1 MKTFTDS
8 SVGTFS
14 AEGDYSAANMEYRLV
29 VPGTSVEQVKI
40 PAADTDIAI
49 GVMLNIPAA
58 GENASVRFLNSGG
71 SCWMRAVAAI
81 SVGDFVVAALV
92 ADTTHYGKIRTMTG
106 ITTETVYIVGRA
118 LEAATAED
126 DLIEVLLL
134 PAIQRVIA

>member
-1 MKTFTDS
+1 
-8 SVGTFS
+8 
-14 AEGDYSAANMEYRLV
+14 
-29 VPGTSVEQVKI
+29 
-40 PAADTDIAI
+40 
-49 GVMLNIPAA
+49 
-58 GENASVRFLNSGG
+58 
-71 SCWMRAVAAI
+71 MRAVAAI